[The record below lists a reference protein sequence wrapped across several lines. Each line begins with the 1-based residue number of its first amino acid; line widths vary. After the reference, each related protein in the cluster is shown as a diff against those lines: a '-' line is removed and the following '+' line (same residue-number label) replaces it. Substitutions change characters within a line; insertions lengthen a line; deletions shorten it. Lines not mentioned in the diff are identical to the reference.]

1 MAVTK
6 RFTDQIVVMQTP
18 EMGAEIR
25 RIAEQSKVSVAQ
37 VARDAQALGLPMLE
51 AHYERHGLGSIDV
64 APALPRRK
72 RERIPTA
79 QFRAPVAAA

>member
-25 RIAEQSKVSVAQ
+25 RIAEQSKEIG
-37 VARDAQALGLPMLE
+37 R
-51 AHYERHGLGSIDV
+51 AHV
-64 APALPRRK
+64 
-72 RERIPTA
+72 
-79 QFRAPVAAA
+79 